1 MTSFFMEAANERVF
15 LFRPFLPPVFVRM
28 LLAAKF
34 SGTPHGFRFGAHL

>member
-1 MTSFFMEAANERVF
+1 MDAANERVF